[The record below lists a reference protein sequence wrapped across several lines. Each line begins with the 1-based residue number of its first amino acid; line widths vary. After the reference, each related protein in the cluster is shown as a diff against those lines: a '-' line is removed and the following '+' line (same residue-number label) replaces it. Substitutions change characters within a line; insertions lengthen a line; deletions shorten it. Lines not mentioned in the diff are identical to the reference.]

1 MADIPPPQAQLQ
13 NQYVKPVQNHPL
25 DNYNDND
32 YPVQTNQPLE
42 SVPINQNQYGA
53 QRIPQN
59 YQSGYYN
66 PGMQMNPNV
75 PYQNPQPQMQI
86 GPGSVG
92 VGNQQP
98 MGTTNINFNGTIN
111 ANQNCNNNNCNNQNN
126 CNNKNSGNNVVNNGT
141 NNGLINN
148 GHLTVII
155 PQPQPPL
162 IIETREVIKEGK
174 GMNCGLAIA
183 ILFLNI
189 CWPGVGTIICAFYFN
204 NGTLKEHYLK
214 AGLAQIFMAF
224 IIIGWCYGF
233 MTSFFLLSMACHD
246 VDAYVYY
253 QNNHSKNCAY

>member
-98 MGTTNINFNGTIN
+98 MGTTNINLNGTIN
-111 ANQNCNNNNCNNQNN
+111 ANQNCNNNNC
-126 CNNKNSGNNVVNNGT
+126 
-141 NNGLINN
+141 
-148 GHLTVII
+148 
-155 PQPQPPL
+155 
-162 IIETREVIKEGK
+162 
-174 GMNCGLAIA
+174 
-183 ILFLNI
+183 
-189 CWPGVGTIICAFYFN
+189 
-204 NGTLKEHYLK
+204 
-214 AGLAQIFMAF
+214 
-224 IIIGWCYGF
+224 
-233 MTSFFLLSMACHD
+233 
-246 VDAYVYY
+246 
-253 QNNHSKNCAY
+253 